1 MSALMGHCGMLLQ
14 PPGIPVK
21 WSATKKHADV
31 TLSNG
36 NLTASIPATGAYK
49 TVLAD
54 QGKSDGKW
62 QFELVTNQMGGE
74 YCAGVASDAV
84 SNLYLFQLGASGISA
99 RQSIGIYRESGTLY
113 WNFTSGA
120 NYEAGVINPFFPDNT
135 VLTVTVDLTTP
146 AAPVFRF
153 YRNGTF
159 YKQRTGSQ
167 AAAWFPAL
175 SAGYATVAKTAIATL
190 RGTGLQYPVA
200 GFTPWNGA

>member
-1 MSALMGHCGMLLQ
+1 MSMLAHIGLLIK
-14 PPGIPVK
+14 PLGIPVA
-21 WSATKKHADV
+21 WSGTKKHADV

-49 TVLAD
+49 AVIAD

-62 QFELVTNQMGGE
+62 QFEIVTNQMGGE
-74 YCAGVASDAV
+74 YCAGVASNEV
-84 SNLYLFQLGASGISA
+84 STLYAFQVGASGTPP

-120 NYEAGVINPFFPDNT
+120 NYEAGVINPFYPDNT

-146 AAPVFRF
+146 TAPVFRF
-153 YRNGTF
+153 YRNGVF